1 MRASLFCL
9 PLMAIV
15 AATAQAEPLDH
26 PREISMVGTIGAA
39 RAAAQGVFERENR
52 REIEERRDSGR
63 DSTFRSALDSADK
76 AIQRMF
82 SGEAQDIETPQ
93 ERTGLR
99 PAADPRQ
106 RRLLGSAPEEEEE
119 APILA
124 HDPEN
129 LGERGR
135 RRRTQN
141 TADGSPIFQRGLLGV

>member
-1 MRASLFCL
+1 
-9 PLMAIV
+9 
-15 AATAQAEPLDH
+15 
-26 PREISMVGTIGAA
+26 MVGTIGAA

-52 REIEERRDSGR
+52 RAIEERRDSRGG
-63 DSTFRSALDSADK
+63 DSVVRSALDSADK
-76 AIQRMF
+76 AIQETF
-82 SGEAQDIETPQ
+82 SGPAQDIVTPQ
-93 ERTGLR
+93 ERPGLR

-124 HDPEN
+124 PDPEN